1 VTLLRYVGA
10 RPYTEFKW
18 EGRSYGF
25 SRGMERNDI
34 PDSFI
39 EAMIL
44 PGIENG
50 VTMWQ
55 VEDDTL
61 KAAQEKAIE
70 MKATM
75 EEPAEVVEETE
86 VVEESPSVDLDS
98 MTRAQLMSWCSERG
112 LPTASK
118 DKKVELLARAKE
130 HLGE

>member
-1 VTLLRYVGA
+1 
-10 RPYTEFKW
+10 
-18 EGRSYGF
+18 
-25 SRGMERNDI
+25 MERDDI